1 MVSRLILNLKNAAQ
15 TTSVWAS
22 GGRVSGVSHSDDEAP
37 YRHPHQTYIVGDR
50 PGDDISKEDEYVDSN
65 EGSQEGGEGEEG
77 EFRVGVTMS
86 TEGPSGAGAVELKD
100 LWVTRQEI
108 GRISSS
114 GSSRRWSRVIK
125 V

>member
-1 MVSRLILNLKNAAQ
+1 MVSRLILNLKSAAQ

-22 GGRVSGVSHSDDEAP
+22 GGRVSGVSQSADDEAP
-37 YRHPHQTYIVGDR
+37 YRHHHRQTYVVSDV
-50 PGDDISKEDEYVDSN
+50 PEDDISKEAEYVDSN
-65 EGSQEGGEGEEG
+65 EGSQEGGEG

-86 TEGPSGAGAVELKD
+86 TEGPSGEVELND

-114 GSSRRWSRVIK
+114 SSSRRWSRVIK